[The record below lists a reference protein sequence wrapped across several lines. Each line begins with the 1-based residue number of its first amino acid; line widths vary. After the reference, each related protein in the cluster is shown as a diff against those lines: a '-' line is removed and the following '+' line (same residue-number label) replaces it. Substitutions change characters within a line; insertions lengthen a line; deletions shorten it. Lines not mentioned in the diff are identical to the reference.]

1 LFASIETAVP
11 LPWIEKPDPLVYLNM
26 GSVPHGVEVGRNL
39 DAVQFGVQ
47 QLGLVEAS
55 RKVHE

>member
-1 LFASIETAVP
+1 LFASIKTALP
-11 LPWIEKPDPLVYLNM
+11 LPWIEKPDPLAYLNM
-26 GSVPHGVEVGRNL
+26 GSVPHSVEVGRNL

-47 QLGLVEAS
+47 QLGLVESS